1 VRVLIDTSVLSL
13 SIRRKNPAGEPVKR
27 LQELIASGQQLFVCG
42 LVLTEILSS
51 IKHGEQLTKVS
62 RYMEAFPLLD
72 LDRKGYVKA
81 AKLMSD
87 CRRNGIQC
95 GTIDALIAQ
104 TAINH
109 DCRLFTT
116 DSDFLQMT
124 RFCELE
130 LL

>member
-1 VRVLIDTSVLSL
+1 MRVLIDTSVLSL
-13 SIRRKNPAGEPVKR
+13 SIRRKSAAGESVKR
-27 LQELIASGQQLFVCG
+27 LQELIVSGQQLFVCG
-42 LVLTEILSS
+42 VVLTEILSS

-62 RYMEAFPLLD
+62 KYMEAFPLLD

-81 AKLMSD
+81 AKLSSD
-87 CRRNGIQC
+87 CRRNGVQC
-95 GTIDALIAQ
+95 STIDALIAQ
-104 TAINH
+104 TAITY

-116 DSDFLQMT
+116 DSDFLHMS